1 MVRLGLAD
9 LKELILEI
17 GDIDDVKKIVDEELK
32 SGKDPLKI
40 IDQITEALIEVGKKY
55 DRGEYFLSELMMA
68 GILASEVSKALE
80 PHLANIKKTI
90 STKKVIIGTVKG
102 DIHDIGKNIVIMI
115 LRATGFD
122 VVDLGIDVSVEKFTD
137 AVKKENP
144 RVLGMSALLTSTMYE
159 MGNVIKGLKKEGLR
173 DQIKIII
180 GGRPVTQKFANE
192 IGADG
197 YAEDTIEAIRK
208 LNDLIK

>member
-1 MVRLGLAD
+1 LAD
-9 LKELILEI
+9 LKELILEM

-32 SGKDPLKI
+32 SGKDPTKI

-90 STKKVIIGTVKG
+90 FTKKVIIGTVKG
-102 DIHDIGKNIVIMI
+102 DIHDIGKNIVIMM

-159 MGNVIKGLKKEGLR
+159 MGNVIEGLKKEGLR
-173 DQIKIII
+173 DQIKVII
-180 GGRPVTQKFANE
+180 GGRPVTQEFADE

-197 YAEDTIEAIRK
+197 YAEDSIEAIRK

>member
-1 MVRLGLAD
+1 MAD

-32 SGKDPLKI
+32 SGKDPIKI

-102 DIHDIGKNIVIMI
+102 DIHDIGKNIVIMM

-180 GGRPVTQKFANE
+180 GGRPVTQKFADE